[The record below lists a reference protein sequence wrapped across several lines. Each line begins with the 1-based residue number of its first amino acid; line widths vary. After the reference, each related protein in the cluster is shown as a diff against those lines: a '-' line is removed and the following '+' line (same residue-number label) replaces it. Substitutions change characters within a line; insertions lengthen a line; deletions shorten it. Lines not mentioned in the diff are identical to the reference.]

1 MTLSQLRRHI
11 IGSELPQSFPVRA
24 KGFPDTFVQVHQ
36 LLMEY
41 VLAGMIGRFEVQVV
55 LPRSDECKVNYAHAG
70 TLLLTEPAFL
80 VTSHSSS
87 RDPLF
92 CRMSGEKLPSTLY

>member
-24 KGFPDTFVQVHQ
+24 KGFLDTFVQVHQ

-55 LPRSDECKVNYAHAG
+55 LPRSDERKVNYAHARY
-70 TLLLTEPAFL
+70 T
-80 VTSHSSS
+80 VTNRASVFGYISQQLQSSFI
-87 RDPLF
+87 L
-92 CRMSGEKLPSTLY
+92 